1 MKFNFPDHK
10 AKREKRSHMPQR
22 MEVSENM
29 IENQCQTTKEI
40 QLTSN
45 SKLDQI

>member
-29 IENQCQTTKEI
+29 IRAKNDI
-40 QLTSN
+40 QN
-45 SKLDQI
+45 NESKTQ